1 MDFQID
7 KTITLREL
15 HATDAGDIFRT
26 IDRQREYLGRW
37 LPFVET
43 TIRLEDSRAFVSSV
57 VDAPEDRFEHV
68 FSIRD
73 TDTFI
78 GLVGFK
84 DTDRQNKKT
93 EIGYWLSEDRQGR
106 GIVTRAVKRL
116 CEFAFSELGMNRI
129 QIKCAVG
136 NEGSKR
142 IPLRLGF
149 TLEGV
154 ERDGELLSGGVYTD
168 LEIYSLLKRDVSGD

>member
-1 MDFQID
+1 MEFHID

-15 HATDAGDIFRT
+15 QATDAGDIFRI
-26 IDRQREYLGRW
+26 IDSQREYLGRW

-43 TIRLEDSRAFVSSV
+43 TKRLEDSEGFVSSV
-57 VDAPEDRFEHV
+57 VNADEASFEHV
-68 FSIRD
+68 FSIRKND
-73 TDTFI
+73 EFI

-93 EIGYWLSEDRQGR
+93 EIGYWLSEDRQGQ

-116 CEFAFSELGMNRI
+116 CKFAFSEVGMNRI
-129 QIKCAVG
+129 QIKCALG
-136 NEGSKR
+136 NEGSKK
-142 IPLRLGF
+142 IPKRLGF
-149 TLEGV
+149 SLEGI

-168 LEIYSLLKRDVSGD
+168 LEVYSLLKRDVSRD